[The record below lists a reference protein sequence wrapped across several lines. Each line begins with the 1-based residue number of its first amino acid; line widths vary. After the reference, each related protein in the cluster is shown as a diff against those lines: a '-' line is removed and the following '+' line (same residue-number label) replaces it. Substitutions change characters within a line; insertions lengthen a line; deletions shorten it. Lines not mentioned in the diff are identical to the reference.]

1 MMLALALA
9 AATMIATVRV
19 DAPAADVERLAS
31 YVELDPGDELR
42 PDRLRD
48 AVQRLY
54 ATGEFE
60 DVLVTMDP
68 GPEGAN
74 LVFRPVP
81 APRLA
86 QVRVTGAAVMGPKAV
101 RQAARLQ
108 PGESLWPARLDA
120 SAAQVALA
128 LVERG
133 YLEARVEARSERHA
147 QGADA
152 VFHVTSGPQARVS
165 RVSLEGVEP
174 GFSSLLTPLARPRPG
189 EPFQRARAQ
198 AAAERMRSRL
208 VSGGRWRASVVPR
221 EAYDPTTG
229 RVTLSFVVSPGPF
242 LRVEFR
248 GDPAP
253 SASRGAVEAQLRE
266 GGASFDA
273 REAGAERLE
282 EAFHARGHRNAA
294 AAHHVEP
301 VPGGERIVYI
311 VDAGPVWRCGSL
323 RVLGGSVDAVLQT
336 RVGEPILDRRLEQDA
351 RTLVRALE
359 ADGHFEARAEVVEL
373 PEAGGDVPVTF
384 RLTPGPR
391 CLVESFSV
399 EGPPEG
405 AVPESVAPRELR
417 TRAERPYRVRDVAQ
431 DRQAVLNAW
440 RNAGY
445 LSARVVPDVAF
456 SDDRGTAIV
465 TLRVSPGERM
475 SVDRII
481 VRGLRD
487 TREQVVRRELLVEEG
502 GPLGFGDVLESQR
515 RLGALPIL
523 ERATLVE
530 VESEAADRRSL
541 LVDTK
546 EAPFRTLAYGL
557 GYGDRDKLRGSLEVT
572 RRNLFGMDRTLT
584 AFARGSLVSSRF
596 LIGYKEPYLL
606 GRRLELYVTGFREEE
621 DREGYDYVR
630 GGMLL
635 QTLFRF
641 RGGRTLITRY
651 TYQKTDTFNV
661 EVPQDEVD
669 RQFQDATIS
678 GPSVSVIQD
687 TRDDPLEPRRG
698 TFLGADVQL
707 SLELLGGDRFLKSY
721 FQAASYRRVLPR
733 TLLATSAKL
742 GLARTFGF
750 EEKTRLPLPERF
762 YAGGDFSFRGFPT
775 DGVLEEG
782 GNGLLLGSVELRF
795 DATERL
801 SLALFSDLGNVYPF
815 VSDIDVGEIRASAG
829 LGVRYRTAFGPVRLD
844 WAYKLDREPDEA
856 ASRIHFTV
864 GHAF

>member
-1 MMLALALA
+1 
-9 AATMIATVRV
+9 
-19 DAPAADVERLAS
+19 
-31 YVELDPGDELR
+31 
-42 PDRLRD
+42 
-48 AVQRLY
+48 
-54 ATGEFE
+54 
-60 DVLVTMDP
+60 
-68 GPEGAN
+68 
-74 LVFRPVP
+74 
-81 APRLA
+81 
-86 QVRVTGAAVMGPKAV
+86 
-101 RQAARLQ
+101 
-108 PGESLWPARLDA
+108 
-120 SAAQVALA
+120 
-128 LVERG
+128 
-133 YLEARVEARSERHA
+133 
-147 QGADA
+147 
-152 VFHVTSGPQARVS
+152 
-165 RVSLEGVEP
+165 
-174 GFSSLLTPLARPRPG
+174 
-189 EPFQRARAQ
+189 
-198 AAAERMRSRL
+198 
-208 VSGGRWRASVVPR
+208 
-221 EAYDPTTG
+221 
-229 RVTLSFVVSPGPF
+229 
-242 LRVEFR
+242 
-248 GDPAP
+248 
-253 SASRGAVEAQLRE
+253 
-266 GGASFDA
+266 
-273 REAGAERLE
+273 
-282 EAFHARGHRNAA
+282 
-294 AAHHVEP
+294 
-301 VPGGERIVYI
+301 
-311 VDAGPVWRCGSL
+311 
-323 RVLGGSVDAVLQT
+323 
-336 RVGEPILDRRLEQDA
+336 
-351 RTLVRALE
+351 
-359 ADGHFEARAEVVEL
+359 
-373 PEAGGDVPVTF
+373 
-384 RLTPGPR
+384 
-391 CLVESFSV
+391 
-399 EGPPEG
+399 
-405 AVPESVAPRELR
+405 
-417 TRAERPYRVRDVAQ
+417 VAQ

-546 EAPFRTLAYGL
+546 EAPFRTFAYGL

-584 AFARGSLVSSRF
+584 AFARGSVVSSRF
-596 LIGYKEPYLL
+596 LVGYKEPYLL

-635 QTLFRF
+635 QTLFRI

-651 TYQKTDTFNV
+651 SYQKTDTFNV

-678 GPSVSVIQD
+678 GPSVSVVQD

-815 VSDIDVGEIRASAG
+815 VSDIDVGDIRASAG

-856 ASRIHFTV
+856 ASRLHFTV